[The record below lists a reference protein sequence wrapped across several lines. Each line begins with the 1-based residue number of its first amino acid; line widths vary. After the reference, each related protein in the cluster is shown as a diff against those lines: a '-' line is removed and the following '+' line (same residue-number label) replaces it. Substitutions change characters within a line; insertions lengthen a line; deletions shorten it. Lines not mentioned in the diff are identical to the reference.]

1 MKIVLVTPRYYTNLL
16 EREKRQ
22 VEITLNAY
30 KRVYP
35 KGVIDISSDINVET
49 SLIRELTNNTDADV
63 IFLDESSLIEPEVIK
78 TLESGLILNKENYIV
93 FMLNEQHVLKW
104 NDNKTSISTLDFYD
118 VSHKLSKYFS
128 K

>member
-22 VEITLNAY
+22 VEIILNAY
-30 KRVYP
+30 KRVNP

-78 TLESGLILNKENYIV
+78 ILESGLILNRENYTV
-93 FMLNEQHVLKW
+93 FMLDEQHVLKW
-104 NDNKTSISTLDFYD
+104 NDNKTSISILDFYD
-118 VSHKLSKYFS
+118 VNHKLYKYFS

>member
-22 VEITLNAY
+22 VEIILNAY
-30 KRVYP
+30 KRVNP

-78 TLESGLILNKENYIV
+78 ILESGLILNRENYMV
-93 FMLNEQHVLKW
+93 FMLDEQHVLKW
-104 NDNKTSISTLDFYD
+104 NDNKTSISILDFYD
-118 VSHKLSKYFS
+118 VDHKLYKYFS

>member
-63 IFLDESSLIEPEVIK
+63 IFLDESSLIEHEVIK
-78 TLESGLILNKENYIV
+78 ILESGLILNRENYTV
-93 FMLNEQHVLKW
+93 FMLDEQHVLKW
-104 NDNKTSISTLDFYD
+104 NDNKTSISILDFYD
-118 VSHKLSKYFS
+118 VNHKLYKYFS

>member
-22 VEITLNAY
+22 VEIILNAY
-30 KRVYP
+30 KRVNP

-49 SLIRELTNNTDADV
+49 SLIRELTNNTDTDV

-78 TLESGLILNKENYIV
+78 ILESGLILNRENYTV
-93 FMLNEQHVLKW
+93 FMLDEQHVLKW
-104 NDNKTSISTLDFYD
+104 NDNKTSISILDFYD
-118 VSHKLSKYFS
+118 VNHKLYKYFS

>member
-1 MKIVLVTPRYYTNLL
+1 MKIILATPRYYTDLL

-30 KRVYP
+30 KRVCP
-35 KGVIDISSDINVET
+35 KGVIDVISNINIET

-78 TLESGLILNKENYIV
+78 TLESGLILNRENYIV
-93 FMLNEQHVLKW
+93 FMLDEQHVLKW
-104 NDNKTSISTLDFYD
+104 NDNKTSISILDFYD
-118 VSHKLSKYFS
+118 VDHKLYKYFS

>member
-22 VEITLNAY
+22 VEIILNAY
-30 KRVYP
+30 KRVNP

-49 SLIRELTNNTDADV
+49 SLIRELTNNTDTDV

-78 TLESGLILNKENYIV
+78 ILESGLILNRENYMV
-93 FMLNEQHVLKW
+93 FMLDEQHVLRW
-104 NDNKTSISTLDFYD
+104 NDNKTSISILDFYD
-118 VSHKLSKYFS
+118 VNHKLYKYFS

>member
-30 KRVYP
+30 KRVNS
-35 KGVIDISSDINVET
+35 KGVIDISSNINVET

-78 TLESGLILNKENYIV
+78 TLESGLILNRENYMV
-93 FMLNEQHVLKW
+93 FMLDEQHVLKW
-104 NDNKTSISTLDFYD
+104 NDNKTSISILDFYD
-118 VSHKLSKYFS
+118 VNHKLYKYFS

>member
-22 VEITLNAY
+22 VEIILNAY
-30 KRVYP
+30 KRVNP

-63 IFLDESSLIEPEVIK
+63 IFLDESSLIEHEVIK
-78 TLESGLILNKENYIV
+78 ILESGLILNRENYTV
-93 FMLNEQHVLKW
+93 FMLDEQHVLKW
-104 NDNKTSISTLDFYD
+104 NDNKTSISILDFYD
-118 VSHKLSKYFS
+118 VNHKLYKYFS

>member
-30 KRVYP
+30 KKVYP
-35 KGVIDISSDINVET
+35 KGVVDISSDINVET
-49 SLIRELTNNTDADV
+49 SLIIELTNNTDADV
-63 IFLDESSLIEPEVIK
+63 IFLDKSSLIEPEVIK
-78 TLESGLILNKENYIV
+78 TLESGLILNRENYMV
-93 FMLNEQHVLKW
+93 FMLDEQHVLKW
-104 NDNKTSISTLDFYD
+104 NDNKTSISILDFYD
-118 VSHKLSKYFS
+118 VNHKLYKYFS

>member
-22 VEITLNAY
+22 VEIILNAY
-30 KRVYP
+30 KRVNP

-78 TLESGLILNKENYIV
+78 ILESGLILNRENYMV
-93 FMLNEQHVLKW
+93 FMLDEQHVLKW
-104 NDNKTSISTLDFYD
+104 NDNKTSISILDFYD
-118 VSHKLSKYFS
+118 VNHKLYKYFS

>member
-22 VEITLNAY
+22 VEIILNAY
-30 KRVYP
+30 KRVNP

-63 IFLDESSLIEPEVIK
+63 IFLDESSLIEHEVIK
-78 TLESGLILNKENYIV
+78 ILESGLILNRENYIV
-93 FMLNEQHVLKW
+93 FMLDEQHVLKW
-104 NDNKTSISTLDFYD
+104 NDNKTSISILDFYD
-118 VSHKLSKYFS
+118 VDHKLYKYFS